1 MAKPLTASAEKEI
14 LALRQQLEKH
24 NYQYHVLDDPLI
36 SDAEYDRLFQRL
48 IELEAAHPQ
57 FASPDSPSQKIGAP
71 PLDKFRTVRHTL
83 PMLSLSNAND
93 QKDLA
98 EFEARVLRFLRRSEP
113 LEYSVEPKI

>member
-1 MAKPLTASAEKEI
+1 MTKIIPGQAEKEI

-24 NYQYHVLDDPLI
+24 NYQYHVLDNPLI

-48 IELEAAHPQ
+48 IELEAAHPE
-57 FASPDSPSQKIGAP
+57 FAAPGSPTQKIGAP
-71 PLDKFRTVRHTL
+71 PLAKFRTVRHTL

-98 EFEARVLRFLRRSEP
+98 EFEERIVRFL
-113 LEYSVEPKI
+113 